1 LLHVRLIHGGGYS
14 IPTTSWRDLMGGAF
28 KIGRFSSIDVRV
40 HWTFFLLLAFFAF
53 IGYQA
58 SGSPLGA
65 LTATVTIVALFLCVL
80 LHEFGH
86 SLVAQRLG
94 IEIRSITLLP
104 IGGVSNLESLPEK
117 PADEVKISVAG
128 PLVSVVLALFFFGVG
143 LLLGAVPRVPTDLFA
158 GFGSVGQFFFYLGYL
173 NAVLAV
179 FNLLP
184 AFPLDGG
191 RILRGLLATRL
202 GAVRATDI
210 SSTIGQVF
218 AAAFFLI
225 GLLSGNILLALVAV
239 FIFFGASG
247 ESQMVKQRELTRGL
261 TVSDVMGSK
270 PRTETVTPN
279 HTFGEVLELV
289 IHGYQEDF
297 PVLDD
302 GKLVGMLTRN
312 EIMAAAH
319 SPERYS
325 SVRDLMKT
333 NVPTISS
340 QADLFEDGLRI
351 LQQSGLRALPVTE
364 NAELVGMLTI
374 EDVGQSSLLRPLPRE
389 MSRIGDRATSQ
400 ETVSR

>member
-1 LLHVRLIHGGGYS
+1 
-14 IPTTSWRDLMGGAF
+14 MGSAF
-28 KIGRFSSIDVRV
+28 KIGRFSGIDVRV
-40 HWTFFLLLAFFAF
+40 HWTFLLLLAFFAF
-53 IGYQA
+53 IGYQG

-65 LTATVTIVALFLCVL
+65 LTAAVTIVALFLCVL

-94 IEIRSITLLP
+94 IEIHSITLLP

-128 PLVSVVLALFFFGVG
+128 PLVSVVLALIFFGVG
-143 LLLGAVPRVPTDLFA
+143 LLLGAVPAVPADLFME
-158 GFGSVGQFFFYLGYL
+158 FGSVGQFFFSLGFL
-173 NAVLAV
+173 NVVLAV

-202 GAVRATDI
+202 GAVRATNI

-225 GLLSGNILLALVAV
+225 GLLSGDILLALVAV

-247 ESQMVKQRELTRGL
+247 EAQMVKQRELTGGL
-261 TVSDVMGSK
+261 TVSDVMGTK

-297 PVLDD
+297 PVVDE
-302 GKLVGMLTRN
+302 GGNLVAMLTRD
-312 EIMAAAH
+312 EIMTAAH
-319 SPERYS
+319 SPERYQ

-333 NVPTISS
+333 NVPTVSS
-340 QADLFEDGLRI
+340 RADLFEDGLRI
-351 LQQSGLRALPVTE
+351 LQKSGLRALPVTE
-364 NAELVGMLTI
+364 NGELVGMLTI
-374 EDVGQSSLLRPLPRE
+374 EDVGQASLLRPQSRE
-389 MSRIGDRATSQ
+389 VSRMDDRATSQ
-400 ETVSR
+400 ETASR

>member
-1 LLHVRLIHGGGYS
+1 
-14 IPTTSWRDLMGGAF
+14 MGGAF
-28 KIGRFSSIDVRV
+28 KIGRFSGIDVRV
-40 HWTFFLLLAFFAF
+40 HWTFLLLLAFFAF
-53 IGYQA
+53 LGYQA
-58 SGSPLGA
+58 SGGAVGA

-94 IEIRSITLLP
+94 IEIHSITLLP

-117 PADEVKISVAG
+117 PSDEVKISVAG
-128 PLVSVVLALFFFGVG
+128 PLVSVVLALIFFGVG
-143 LLLGAVPRVPTDLFA
+143 LLLGAVPRVPTDLFT
-158 GFGSVGQFFFYLGYL
+158 GIGSVGQFFFYLGYL
-173 NAVLAV
+173 NIVLAV

-210 SSTIGQVF
+210 SSTLGQVF

-225 GLLSGNILLALVAV
+225 GLLGGNFFLALIAV

-247 ESQMVKQRELTRGL
+247 ESQMVRQRELTSGL
-261 TVSDVMGSK
+261 SVSEVMGTK
-270 PRTETVTPN
+270 PHTETVTPY
-279 HTFGEVLELV
+279 HTFGQVLDSV

-297 PVLDD
+297 PVLDES
-302 GKLVGMLTRN
+302 GNLVGMLTCE
-312 EIMAAAH
+312 EIMTAVH
-319 SPERYS
+319 SPERYQ

-340 QADLFEDGLRI
+340 QADLFEDGLPI

-364 NAELVGMLTI
+364 NGELVGMLTI
-374 EDVGQSSLLRPLPRE
+374 EDVGHASLLGQLPRKT
-389 MSRIGDRATSQ
+389 GATAM
-400 ETVSR
+400 TVEKERH